1 MGKQLDRFLQEKD
14 VLEMTSFSRST
25 LWRQIKRGRFPP
37 SVVISAGRV
46 GWRQSAIQAWQNDP
60 DNWQTSITEAA

>member
-1 MGKQLDRFLQEKD
+1 MTRTLDRFISEKD
-14 VLEMTSFSRST
+14 VLEVTSFSRST
-25 LWRQIKRGRFPP
+25 LWRQIKRGRFPA

-46 GWRQSAIQAWQNDP
+46 GWRQSAVQAWQNDP